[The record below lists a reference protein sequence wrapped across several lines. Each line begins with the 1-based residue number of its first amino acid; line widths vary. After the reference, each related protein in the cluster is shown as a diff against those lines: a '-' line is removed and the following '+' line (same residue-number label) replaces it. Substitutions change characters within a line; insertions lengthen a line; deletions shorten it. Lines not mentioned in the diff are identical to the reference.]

1 MRKSIFAVTLASVLI
16 SGMNMAYASDGIINF
31 TGEIKDAS
39 CTIGDGSGGALSIY
53 LGTPGVDSF
62 KSVGDTSGA
71 ARFNISLSNCPQSQQ
86 NIQIAFEGIQDEN
99 TGEILKINPGNGSA
113 EGVGIRIEEADGT
126 QVVLNTTDRNSLKE
140 HELDPTSKSVKVNYV
155 AKYEATV
162 VPVTPGLAN
171 ATASFSI
178 MYN

>member
-16 SGMNMAYASDGIINF
+16 SGMNMAYASDGTINF

-39 CTIGDGSGGALSIY
+39 CTIDNGGALNIY

-71 ARFNISLSNCPQSQQ
+71 ARFNISLSNCPQAQKK
-86 NIQIAFEGIQDEN
+86 IQIAFEGIADEN
-99 TGEILKINPGNGSA
+99 TGEILKINDGNGTA
-113 EGVGIRIEEADGT
+113 TGVGIRIEEADGT
-126 QVVLNTTDRNSLKE
+126 QVVLNTTEPSELKE
-140 HELDPTSKSVKVNYV
+140 HELDSSGAVKVNYV

-162 VPVTPGLAN
+162 VPVTPGPAD
-171 ATASFSI
+171 ATAQFSI
-178 MYN
+178 MYL